1 MPYTRR
7 MTVQL
12 KRGGTK
18 LTAIPNHAIWLECNC
33 GRSASVRVAALL
45 SSDKPPKTVADVV
58 TRVRCSQCGVKGAKD
73 YRQHR
78 RPDNRS
84 LATNR
89 WQQVLQVDHKA
100 EGRW

>member
-58 TRVRCSQCGVKGAKD
+58 TRVRCSRCGVKGAKD
-73 YRQHR
+73 FRIVYQ
-78 RPDNRS
+78 PASDG
-84 LATNR
+84 AWTAM
-89 WQQVLQVDHKA
+89 QGA
-100 EGRW
+100 EQRKD